1 MASHRSNTSTWMIS
15 QAASAIK
22 SADWRENTS
31 DIQRL
36 D

>member
-1 MASHRSNTSTWMIS
+1 MIS
-15 QAASAIK
+15 LAASAIK

>member
-1 MASHRSNTSTWMIS
+1 MIS